1 MNDTLRWFFVVAT
14 LLSVYP
20 YLPILQP
27 EDIHMIGIWLG
38 RYLQSDLSN
47 TDTLSVLIQH
57 VTALLCKTDNGLLL
71 KTVVEIVIAIGGYS
85 LIKSLRSK

>member
-1 MNDTLRWFFVVAT
+1 MNDTLRWFLVVAA

-20 YLPILQP
+20 YLPTLQP
-27 EDIHMIGIWLG
+27 NDIRMVGIWLG

-47 TDTLSVLIQH
+47 ADALSVLIQH

-71 KTVVEIVIAIGGYS
+71 QTMAEIVIAIGGYK
-85 LIKSLRSK
+85 LIKSLRFK